1 METAQQQE
9 ERPAEVLPTLRPSAV
24 VRKAV
29 DALAIVPTRDK
40 ISLLTRKIYNVMMH
54 HAQAQ
59 GSAQMTYRARL
70 KDVIHLV
77 DFNSN
82 NTELLKEYFRS
93 MVTTKVEWQSPTR
106 SEGEGATW
114 GVSGMIAHAEFVPG
128 GAGEVMLEWSY
139 SPKLQQAILDPQR
152 YARISLSV
160 VAQLR
165 THAAL
170 ALYEI
175 CSRYVDNP
183 AGLTA
188 RNHWSWWRPVLT
200 GSPDS
205 HAETYKEWKY
215 FKRDCIAKAVAEVNH
230 ITDIDVEAIEH
241 KQGRAMGDLQFAVR
255 RKAQQKLPLSALP
268 SPVDLQLIGRA
279 INSGVSQAR
288 AEKLFEK
295 YGSDAMVRAL
305 DQLESRQQR
314 TAMEPVRSAEKY
326 LAALLSSPAEVAP
339 IEDKG
344 GLKKIR
350 ASRIALL
357 ESYRARRRSEAESL
371 FNEMPADDQ
380 KQLLQGFAES
390 LRSNPAVAKTYEKRG
405 LDAPMTRAVFTRFVA
420 DSLFGDGWDNPSDTV
435 LLDHAIA

>member
-1 METAQQQE
+1 VAQ
-9 ERPAEVLPTLRPSAV
+9 PSPV

-29 DALAIVPTRDK
+29 DALALVPTRDK

-59 GSAQMTYRARL
+59 GSAQTTYRARL
-70 KDVIHLV
+70 KDVIYLV

-114 GVSGMIAHAEFVPG
+114 GVSGMIAHAEFLTG
-128 GAGEVMLEWSY
+128 RAGEVTLEWSY

-165 THAAL
+165 THASL

-188 RNHWSWWRPVLT
+188 RNHWTWWRPVLT

-205 HAETYKEWKY
+205 QAETYKEWKY

-230 ITDIDVEAIEH
+230 VTDIEVEAVEH
-241 KQGRAMGDLQFAVR
+241 KQGRAMGDLQFIVR

-268 SPVDLQLIGRA
+268 SPVDLQLIGRS
-279 INSGVSQAR
+279 INCGMAQNR
-288 AEKLFEK
+288 ADKLFEK
-295 YGSDAMVRAL
+295 YGADTMG
-305 DQLESRQQR
+305 
-314 TAMEPVRSAEKY
+314 SA
-326 LAALLSSPAEVAP
+326 P
-339 IEDKG
+339 
-344 GLKKIR
+344 
-350 ASRIALL
+350 
-357 ESYRARRRSEAESL
+357 
-371 FNEMPADDQ
+371 
-380 KQLLQGFAES
+380 
-390 LRSNPAVAKTYEKRG
+390 
-405 LDAPMTRAVFTRFVA
+405 
-420 DSLFGDGWDNPSDTV
+420 
-435 LLDHAIA
+435 